1 MSVYQKLFNAR
12 NELAKTKFAADK
24 PGFNYKY
31 MDLPQIESAV
41 TEVCSKVGLLPLMN
55 FEDGN
60 AVMTIVDT
68 EEEGVIF
75 FTVPVSADMVRI
87 NDKQPIQNVGG
98 MITYMRRYLYMM
110 AFAISEHDA
119 VEEVGSEQKKNEDA
133 KELGKKIAEKMK
145 EEKVDKPMS
154 EEELKERCDMIDF
167 FVQLDP
173 HAVEELMKV
182 KKVSS
187 VNELETDYLRKIY
200 KAKKGDNK

>member
-1 MSVYQKLFNAR
+1 MSIYQKLSLAR
-12 NELAKTKFAADK
+12 QELAKKKIVADTK
-24 PGFNYKY
+24 GYNYNY
-31 MDLPQIESAV
+31 IDLPQIESAV
-41 TEVCSKVGLLPLMN
+41 SEACLKAGIIATMTFNNAACMSISELEGDGMLMFESPLI
-55 FEDGN
+55 DP
-60 AVMTIVDT
+60 A
-68 EEEGVIF
+68 
-75 FTVPVSADMVRI
+75 MVHI

-98 MITYMRRYLYMM
+98 LMTYMRRYMYMM
-110 AFAISEHDA
+110 VFAISEHDA

-173 HAVEELMKV
+173 HAVEKLMKV

-187 VNELETDYLRKIY
+187 VGELETDYLRKIY